1 MRVIISATKT
11 KPTIAIRVAKTIP
24 KNEGKDIIFSFSV
37 LSCAVILRAAKK
49 IMLSAKMTARS
60 LKTKTINISNLHL
73 IIFKYVD
80 EPSCSLRYRVTM
92 INSTPRSI
100 RAYPDPG

>member
-11 KPTIAIRVAKTIP
+11 KPTIVIRVAKTIP

-60 LKTKTINISNLHL
+60 LKTKTINVSNLHL
-73 IIFKYVD
+73 ISFKYVD
-80 EPSCSLRYRVTM
+80 EPSCSLRYRVTK